1 MEGAVHLLHL
11 VRQIAYQRIAL
22 TELQSHDSHIA
33 SHAHCY
39 AGMPYEV
46 FRGSGLSCSV
56 CKYLQRGGRYG
67 EAQHYC
73 GETLT
78 RQLKAYLERTLAL
91 CSFPV
96 CAVPLCVG
104 A

>member
-1 MEGAVHLLHL
+1 MEGAVDLLHL
-11 VRQIAYQRIAL
+11 VRQITYRRTAL
-22 TELQSHDSHIA
+22 TELQSHDSRIA
-33 SHAHCY
+33 SHAHCQ

-46 FRGSGLSCSV
+46 FRGSGLSRSV

-78 RQLKAYLERTLAL
+78 RQLKAYLESALAL
-91 CSFPV
+91 FRCPV
-96 CAVPLCVG
+96 CAVPVCVG